1 MNLLTKYNA
10 PNTWAALG
18 RCYALLG
25 DLQQAEECFNMCAK
39 ENPRDF
45 ETRLTLAGILEKT
58 NRKDGA
64 TEIVEAGSYRA
75 HLVNI
80 WLLTLCLAV
89 RREKYEL
96 IRNPPAI
103 EETASTSGA
112 LIPNER
118 KRIVQPIPPLTR
130 RFTAILGTPHTG
142 SPVPRP
148 PRIQRTA
155 DRALLDA
162 KRQEAVLAK
171 WAALEQLRR
180 KMEDGRE
187 DDVQNWLAIAEE
199 LIEEFKGVKSFFP
212 WERGKRIAWFDEDGV
227 GRIKKKRKLSELETK
242 VEELSTSLVDQA
254 PDTSQAGEDEDMG
267 SVAPPES
274 SEPRDF
280 SKESFRGLEFEQW
293 FYIFMQ
299 VQTSRS
305 F

>member
-1 MNLLTKYNA
+1 MHRIHGLRWAGVMLCLGTCNRQKNVLICA
-10 PNTWAALG
+10 PRKIHGTLKRDYPSLVSWRKQIERTG
-18 RCYALLG
+18 RPKSLK
-25 DLQQAEECFNMCAK
+25 QV
-39 ENPRDF
+39 
-45 ETRLTLAGILEKT
+45 
-58 NRKDGA
+58 A
-64 TEIVEAGSYRA
+64 TGP
-75 HLVNI
+75 I